1 MRFLK
6 SSRTSAPAPQETGDQ
21 TPDQTGAR
29 GPLARLASVLT
40 LVLGLTVLT
49 LLFLTVALPALL
61 GWVPLTVQSGSM
73 EPTYPVGSQLVVAP
87 VEGQA
92 RKELVTG
99 QVITFMPNPDDPTLV
114 THRIQS
120 VAIQA
125 DGQVAYRTR
134 GDGNQVDDPEPVYDK
149 QVRAVAK
156 YHVPYM
162 GYVAQWLDPA
172 SKRTLTMVAVALLA
186 GYALYQV
193 VAAGVE
199 KARRAGTVKEQND
212 A

>member
-1 MRFLK
+1 MK
-6 SSRTSAPAPQETGDQ
+6 SRKVAEADASP
-21 TPDQTGAR
+21 R
-29 GPLARLASVLT
+29 GPLAQLAHALA
-40 LVLGLTVLT
+40 LVLAAAVLT
-49 LLFLTVALPALL
+49 LLFLTLALPALM

-73 EPTYPVGSQLVVAP
+73 EPTYPVGSQLIVAP

-92 RKELVTG
+92 RKELAAG

-114 THRIQS
+114 THRIQA
-120 VAIQA
+120 VAVQA

-156 YHVPYM
+156 YHVPLM

-172 SKRTLTMVAVALLA
+172 SKRALTLVAVALLV
-186 GYALYQV
+186 GYALYQL

-199 KARRAGTVKEQND
+199 KARRVGPSQEDGHA
-212 A
+212 

>member
-1 MRFLK
+1 MKFLK
-6 SSRTSAPAPQETGDQ
+6 SSRTSAPAPQEGDQ
-21 TPDQTGAR
+21 ATDQTGAR
-29 GPLARLASVLT
+29 GPLSRLASVLT
-40 LVLGLTVLT
+40 LVLGLAVLT

-120 VAIQA
+120 VALQA

-134 GDGNQVDDPEPVYDK
+134 GDGNPVDDPEPVYDK

-156 YHVPYM
+156 YHVPLM

-172 SKRTLTMVAVALLA
+172 SKRALTLVAVALLV
-186 GYALYQV
+186 GYALYQL

-199 KARRAGTVKEQND
+199 KARRVGPSREDGHA
-212 A
+212 